1 MEPLDPELAHL
12 DKAITEALDF
22 KDEVA
27 RVLANR
33 DDSAD
38 VPPPT
43 DEDDHG
49 GDDDNDDD
57 CCQFDFDDDL
67 TINVPAHVLGRAAV
81 TVTVVVAK
89 R

>member
-1 MEPLDPELAHL
+1 MEPLDPELTHL

-27 RVLANR
+27 KILANR
-33 DDSAD
+33 DEGAD
-38 VPPPT
+38 LPPIT
-43 DEDDHG
+43 DDDDHG
-49 GDDDNDDD
+49 DDLDDDSCDYE
-57 CCQFDFDDDL
+57 FADDL
-67 TINVPAHVLGRAAV
+67 HIAIPAHVLGRAAV